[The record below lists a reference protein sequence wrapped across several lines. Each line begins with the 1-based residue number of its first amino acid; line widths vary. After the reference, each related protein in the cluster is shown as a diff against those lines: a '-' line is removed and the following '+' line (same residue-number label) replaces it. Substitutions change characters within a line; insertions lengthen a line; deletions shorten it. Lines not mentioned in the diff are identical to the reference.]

1 MVNVSQGQAIK
12 YINASVLLLLGSLIQ
27 GEASH
32 GGIRTLQRPY
42 LVVPM
47 WRTEAFCQQLAQI
60 YQPYKWASVK
70 SCFSQA
76 FRELQMTA
84 AQSDNLNKG
93 SEETFSQNNPS
104 KGPLTCWLTE
114 TVT

>member
-1 MVNVSQGQAIK
+1 MDLVTYCSARNVAEVMVSVSQGQAIK

-47 WRTEAFCQQLAQI
+47 
-60 YQPYKWASVK
+60 
-70 SCFSQA
+70 
-76 FRELQMTA
+76 
-84 AQSDNLNKG
+84 
-93 SEETFSQNNPS
+93 
-104 KGPLTCWLTE
+104 
-114 TVT
+114 